1 MIDRLLKLYVLLL
14 LLVVSFSSCTK
25 EDKPSP
31 EPQATKNF
39 TQKVLIEKFTTT
51 SCGNCGK
58 ADLDIEWYKNHYQ
71 QKLISVHYHLPTG
84 QFGGDKMATQ
94 NGTQIAGTFDV
105 RATPYAAIN
114 RSHIPNDSNTI
125 VYPGGNWGTPIDNQI
140 KIYAQCGIA
149 IDASKVNGNDLQVE
163 ATVSFTITQNEP
175 VHITVLLLE
184 DSVTGDTGYWQANYY
199 DKDPNVPEL
208 YGRGHPIKNY
218 VHNDVYRQAI
228 SPFWGQLIPTEFTA
242 INTTHKVNFTT
253 NIAAYNKKHL
263 KVVAFVHGQ
272 GTVFNKHKHK
282 ILNAQIVNVGMVQPL
297 D

>member
-1 MIDRLLKLYVLLL
+1 MLL
-14 LLVVSFSSCTK
+14 LLVVSFGSCKK

-31 EPQATKNF
+31 EPQPTNSF

-94 NGTQIAGTFDV
+94 HGTQIASAFDV

-140 KIYAQCGIA
+140 KMFAQCGIA
-149 IDASKVNGNDLQVE
+149 IDASKISGDEMQVE
-163 ATVSFTITQNEP
+163 ATVSFSKTQNEP
-175 VHITVLLLE
+175 MYITVLLLE

-199 DKDPNVPEL
+199 NQDPNVPEL

-228 SPFWGQLIPTEFTA
+228 SPFWGQLIPSEFTA
-242 INTTHKVNFTT
+242 INTTHTVNLTT
-253 NIAAYNKKHL
+253 NIAAYNQRHL

-272 GTVFNKHKHK
+272 GTVFTKHKHK
-282 ILNAQIVNVGMVQPL
+282 ILNAQIVRAGQKQPL